1 MITRFN
7 IPFKEMTQRLSK
19 KKPRKKNK
27 KQKKPT
33 SELPLLSSNIDERGF
48 LNKTYKWSAI
58 LVAAFQ

>member
-19 KKPRKKNK
+19 NNPEKRIKNK
-27 KQKKPT
+27 KKT

-48 LNKTYKWSAI
+48 LNKT
-58 LVAAFQ
+58 